1 MLSGW
6 VRWWNS
12 SRDVLDVLA
21 ATLHAGLGQLPEND
35 MRSDIVILSG
45 ARRGFTLIELLVVI
59 AIIAILAAM
68 LLPAL
73 AKAKAKGKRIACL
86 SNMRQTGL
94 ALQMY
99 SHDFTRLPTA
109 HNVQHFNHSNSPS
122 SMLKVLLPYLQGPSI
137 NASPKVYAC
146 PALKPHPDIPPDVLA
161 ISDTSLLA
169 NALVLERAFAQI
181 RRPTTVVVLQEFHLR
196 IDSFFSEP
204 EGSGTTFTQ
213 WHTYIPPQGE
223 YFSNAHEAGGNLVFV
238 DGRADYKKYRKM
250 TSWDFGL
257 LDPATKRPSA
267 WQPSEAHSRAPYLA
281 EF

>member
-1 MLSGW
+1 MCIVQPGGFRAFAAPKCVVAL
-6 VRWWNS
+6 R
-12 SRDVLDVLA
+12 SRRLR
-21 ATLHAGLGQLPEND
+21 PRR
-35 MRSDIVILSG
+35 RS
-45 ARRGFTLIELLVVI
+45 AFTLIELLVVI

-73 AKAKAKGKRIACL
+73 AKSKEKAKKISCL
-86 SNMRQTGL
+86 NNMRQTGL

-99 SHDFTRLPTA
+99 SHDFPRLPIL
-109 HNVQHFNHSNSPS
+109 HNVQHYNSSNAPP
-122 SMLKVLLPYLQGPSI
+122 SMLKVLIPYLQNQM
-137 NASPKVYAC
+137 NASPKVFAC
-146 PALKPHPDIPPDVLA
+146 PALKPHPDIPQDVLA

-169 NALVLERAFAQI
+169 NALVLERTFTTVK
-181 RRPTTVVVLQEFHLR
+181 RPATVVVLQEFYVR

-223 YFSNAHEAGGNLVFV
+223 YFSNAHEQGGNLVFV
-238 DGRADYKKYRKM
+238 DGHADYKKYRRI

-257 LDPATKRPSA
+257 LDSITRKPSP